1 MKLVMA
7 WGVPASGKSTYS
19 KTLTNYV
26 IVSKDAIRATMP
38 NYRYPKSE
46 KLVVAESTRQIQ
58 DALERGQ
65 SVFVDDTNLNPCHED
80 RFRQMA
86 HRFGAEFEI
95 KRFTVDHVQTAI
107 DRDLKRDKRVG
118 ESVIRNMWD
127 QYIRPTLPKHCNPNG
142 QPVVL
147 VDLDGTLAIMGN
159 RSPYSND
166 VSGDNLNIA
175 VAEVA
180 KRFPHIFVSGRKES
194 ARASSTLWLNQHG
207 FTAPLIMRQN
217 TDNRPDWV
225 VKREIYLSQIYPYYR
240 VLFCLDDRQQVVDMY
255 RDLGLTVMQV
265 NDGRF

>member
-1 MKLVMA
+1 MKLIMA
-7 WGVPASGKSTYS
+7 WGVPASGKSTYAR
-19 KTLTNYV
+19 TLNTV
-26 IVSKDAIRATMP
+26 IVSKDAIRANMSH
-38 NYRYPKSE
+38 YRHPRDE
-46 KLVVAESTRQIQ
+46 KMVVKERDRQIVA
-58 DALERGQ
+58 ALQSDQ
-65 SVFVDDTNLNPCHED
+65 SVFVDDTNLNPIHET
-80 RFRQMA
+80 RLRAIAQQY
-86 HRFGAEFEI
+86 GAEFEI
-95 KRFTVDHVQTAI
+95 KRFVVDHVQTAI

>member
-95 KRFTVDHVQTAI
+95 KRFTVDHVQIAI
-107 DRDLKRDKRVG
+107 DRDLKREKRVG
-118 ESVIRNMWD
+118 ESVIRNMWAT
-127 QYIRPTLPKHCNPNG
+127 YIRPTLPNYINHQG

-147 VDLDGTLAIMGN
+147 VDLDGTLALMGH
-159 RSPYSND
+159 RSPYSDN
-166 VSGDNLNIA
+166 VSSDTVNA
-175 VAEVA
+175 PVAAIV
-180 KRFPHIFVSGRKES
+180 KQFPHIFVSGRKET
-194 ARASSTLWLNQHG
+194 ARANTEIWLEQHG
-207 FTAPLIMRQN
+207 FNAPLIMRASK
-217 TDNRPDWV
+217 DNRPDWV